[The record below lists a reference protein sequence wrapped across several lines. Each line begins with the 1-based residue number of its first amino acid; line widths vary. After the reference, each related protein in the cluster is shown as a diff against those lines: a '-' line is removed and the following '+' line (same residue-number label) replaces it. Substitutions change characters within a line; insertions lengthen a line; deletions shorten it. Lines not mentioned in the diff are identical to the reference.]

1 MNNRL
6 LNLYVVTTY
15 LKKEYFY
22 IGALVSFIVVATVIS
37 SSFSRDSVAY
47 NNMFVMYGSSGWS
60 AFTTEMLQREVFIL
74 AASKILFGL
83 GLDAVFLF
91 LTFAILSLSVK
102 FYLIDNCSRDK
113 WLSLTFFGSYFLI
126 LHDSTQIRF
135 GLAIAFVYMGLHFLA
150 GNKKLLFATI
160 VIFSAVMFH
169 VVSLVFILMLLFT
182 TNKSL
187 AWLFGMVVVA
197 IALYPVNLN
206 DALLSFVGDA
216 INYFDVQGT
225 FLNKLYRYLSK
236 PSSDI
241 FLGMFSRSALLV
253 YLCAIVIYQF
263 RSKFSAYELLS
274 YNAFI
279 LSIFFYIL
287 LKDTV
292 DLQVRVR
299 DLFGFSLVFLMPF
312 IHRGMS
318 VYVGHRNAYII
329 LYLYLGVHLIKFAI
343 YDKMLIL

>member
-1 MNNRL
+1 MSL
-6 LNLYVVTTY
+6 EKITAYI
-15 LKKEYFY
+15 KKEYLF
-22 IGALVSFIVVATVIS
+22 IGTLLGFIIIATIIS
-37 SSFSRDSVAY
+37 SSFSRDSVTY
-47 NNMFVMYGSSGWS
+47 NSMFAMYGSSGWGV
-60 AFTTEMLQREVFIL
+60 FTTEMLQREVFIL
-74 AASKILFGL
+74 AASKILFSL

-91 LTFAILSLSVK
+91 LTFATLSLSVK

-113 WLSLTFFGSYFLI
+113 WLSLAFFGSYFLI
-126 LHDSTQIRF
+126 LHDATQIRF

-150 GNKKLLFATI
+150 DNKKLLFATI
-160 VIFSAVMFH
+160 VIFSAIMFH

-187 AWLFGMVVVA
+187 AWLFGMVLVA

-263 RSKFSAYELLS
+263 RSKFSAYEILS

-287 LKDTV
+287 LKDSV
-292 DLQVRVR
+292 DLQVRIR

-318 VYVGHRNAYII
+318 VYVGRRNAYII